1 MSEENVVVVRRYYEA
16 AERTFAAYWE
26 DPRSAVEAVKS
37 GEIGPEAAEG
47 LRYLHPN
54 AEWKTAL
61 TGVTFRGYNGMAEGF
76 DQLVDAAGT
85 YRVELQEVTD
95 LGGTVLEV
103 PLDATEFLVGHLS
116 QAEDHAL
123 HVGCCFG

>member
-1 MSEENVVVVRRYYEA
+1 MSQENVVVVRRYYEA

-61 TGVTFRGYNGMAEGF
+61 TGVTFRGYSGMAEGF

-95 LGGTVLEV
+95 LGGDHVLAV
-103 PLDATEFLVGHLS
+103 VGAAMKGIAS
-116 QAEDHAL
+116 GID
-123 HVGCCFG
+123 VTSTIFVVV